1 MVEKRS
7 TLTLGQKIGSKNKE
21 LGMSSDA
28 RNQLLQRQ
36 QKLKVSQKDKIL
48 EEKQRQEEEK
58 KRFEAEKRAAE
69 RKLEED
75 RLVAEAEKKRLE
87 QAKTETTKKFVKK
100 DNLKR
105 EKLKKDFNDKKSF
118 NKQEQNNNTNSNKRS
133 NDASF
138 NSTRK
143 ENNSKKDFKGNNS
156 DKNNKKDGNNNFKKD
171 NRNNNSKNEIKK
183 PVVDVN
189 LVEVKKENTFQKK
202 NFDRRDTERD
212 FEERKNRKIDDD
224 SRMDQ
229 YIKNIHTYV
238 FNDEMDAEDI
248 LQRNNRNS
256 LRSSYKPKKKQNNE
270 NPQPKIY
277 KEIKLPEMISVSD
290 LADRMG
296 EKVAT
301 IVKKLFTMG
310 MAVTANQ
317 IIDADTAELV
327 TTELGHKVIRV
338 SDSDVENV
346 LKENEG
352 TEFVARSP
360 VVTVMGHVD
369 HGKTSLLDALRSTHI
384 ADRESGGITQHIGA
398 SRIEVKPDK
407 FITFID
413 TPGHEAFTEM
423 RMRGANIT
431 DIVILVVA
439 ADDGIKDQT
448 IEAINHTKAAGVP
461 MIVAINKI
469 DKEGCNPDIIK
480 SDLLQHNVVL
490 EEFGGD
496 VMCVEVS
503 AKTKLG
509 LDKLIDTILL
519 QAEMLDLKAPIDCKA
534 SGAVIEGRMD
544 LQKGPITTLLVQ
556 KGILKIGDIVV
567 AGTHYGRVKKMLDDK
582 RKNKIEA
589 SPSIC
594 VEVLGLNSVPNAGD
608 TFNVVTTEKE
618 ARDIISYRE
627 RKEKEKQAMIAGKKS
642 FESMLKDIGSNK
654 KQLSVIVK
662 GDVTGSIEAIINSLS
677 KLSTE
682 EASVSVVHFGTGMIN
697 ESDVNLASVS
707 NALIIGFNV
716 RSSVKA
722 VDLAKAKGIE
732 IRYYSIIYNII
743 DDVKDILSGLLD
755 PIEKEELIGQ
765 AEVRKVFNLSTY
777 GTIAGCMVINNQ
789 VERGACARLV
799 RDGIVVYTGKI
810 KSVHKGKEDVK
821 EVKKGLECGIGLEN
835 YSDIKE
841 KDIIECFK
849 ITESKREL

>member
-118 NKQEQNNNTNSNKRS
+118 NKQEQNNNANSNKRS
-133 NDASF
+133 NNTSF

-143 ENNSKKDFKGNNS
+143 ENNFKKDFKGNNS

-567 AGTHYGRVKKMLDDK
+567 AGAHYGRVKKMLDDK

-589 SPSIC
+589 APSIC

-608 TFNVVTTEKE
+608 TFNVVATEKE

-627 RKEKEKQAMIAGKKS
+627 RKEKERQAMIAGKKS

-697 ESDVNLASVS
+697 ESDINLASVS

-716 RSSVKA
+716 RSSGKA
-722 VDLAKAKGIE
+722 VDLAKVKGIE

-743 DDVKDILSGLLD
+743 DDVKAILSGLLD